1 MMGGNETS
9 HVLETSYVDLETKKV
24 TMCSTNL
31 TFSNLIAV
39 QETVIYRPASDS
51 KTQFQQEAKITAVCG
66 GWQKI
71 KNAVE
76 EATVTQFQKN
86 AIKGREGFEAVLE
99 MSRRAFSEERDKQKM
114 MV

>member
-9 HVLETSYVDLETKKV
+9 HVLETSYVDPESKKV

-39 QETVIYRPASDS
+39 QETVIYKPASDS
-51 KTQFQQEAKITAVCG
+51 KTQFHQEAKVTAVCG

-71 KNAVE
+71 KTAVE
-76 EATVTQFQKN
+76 DATVSQFQKN
-86 AIKGREGFEAVLE
+86 AIKGREGFELVLK
-99 MSRRAFSEERDKQKM
+99 MSRAAFSEEKSKQTM